1 MNGLPAMKLMVQAAL
16 LLGLASSEAGAAD
29 LSYGGLDPAATQPQ
43 KTAFEL
49 RLGGFAHDAQSP
61 EHGSADLNAEI
72 LLGGPNP
79 TPTNSL
85 WNRLVLRPQLGA
97 TANFAGK
104 TSAAYAGLAGTLDLD
119 RGLFVEASF
128 GGAVNDGKTG
138 ANVPPGYNAMG
149 CNLSFHENASI
160 GYRLSENWSLMGTI
174 EHFSNEGL
182 CIRNRGLTNYGARLG
197 YSF

>member
-1 MNGLPAMKLMVQAAL
+1 MVRAAL

-29 LSYGGLDPAATQPQ
+29 LSPYGGLDPAAAQPQ

-49 RLGGFAHDAQSP
+49 RLGGFAHDPQSP

-72 LLGGPNP
+72 LLGGPTP

-85 WNRLVLRPQLGA
+85 WNMLVLRPQLGA
-97 TANFAGK
+97 TASFAGK
-104 TSAAYAGLAGTLDLD
+104 TNAIYAGLAGTLNLD
-119 RGLFVEASF
+119 GGLFVEASF
-128 GGAVNDGKTG
+128 GGAANDGKTG
-138 ANVPPGYNAMG
+138 SNVPPGYNAMG
-149 CNLSFHENASI
+149 CALSFHENASI
-160 GYRLSENWSLMGTI
+160 GYRLSEKWSFMGTV

-197 YSF
+197 YAF